1 MFDPSIIVNASYGFW
16 IAGGLATFLVAISKS
31 GFSGAMGSLGM
42 PIMLTVLSPGLTLA
56 VLLPV
61 FLVCDFYVGWKYRKR
76 AVRHLIIIMFIA
88 GCFGQLAGWLL
99 YQYISEAMLVVC
111 IGLLAVFTGGRYFLR
126 LFRPIALDA
135 VLRRGAVVKLR
146 RQVKARAGLWCGLSG
161 LSSFVSL
168 TGGIPAQVFLL
179 PLRLP
184 RAYYV
189 GTMGWFFL
197 LINVAKLPFFIE
209 LGLFN
214 AASLTASLAL
224 VPIVPLGVTLG
235 LWLNR
240 IMSDTWFYH
249 ISHGFLLVLG
259 VRLIVIA

>member
-1 MFDPSIIVNASYGFW
+1 
-16 IAGGLATFLVAISKS
+16 
-31 GFSGAMGSLGM
+31 
-42 PIMLTVLSPGLTLA
+42 
-56 VLLPV
+56 
-61 FLVCDFYVGWKYRKR
+61 
-76 AVRHLIIIMFIA
+76 MFIA
-88 GCFGQLAGWLL
+88 GCIGQLAGWVL

-111 IGLLAVFTGGRYFLR
+111 IGLLAIFTGGRYFVR
-126 LFRPIALDA
+126 LYRPALDSA
-135 VLRRGAVVKLR
+135 LQRAALVKLR
-146 RQVKARAGLWCGLSG
+146 REVKARAGLWCGLSG

-184 RAYYV
+184 RAFYV

-197 LINVAKLPFFIE
+197 LINLAKLPFFIN

-224 VPIVPLGVTLG
+224 VPIVPFGVMLG

-240 IMSDTWFYH
+240 TMSDKWFYH

-259 VRLIVIA
+259 IRLIVIA

>member
-1 MFDPSIIVNASYGFW
+1 MFDPSIIVNAPYGFW
-16 IAGGLATFLVAISKS
+16 IAGGLATFLVAMSKS
-31 GFSGAMGSLGM
+31 GFGGAMGSLGM

-61 FLVCDFYVGWKYRKR
+61 FLVCDIYVGWKYRR
-76 AVRHLIIIMFIA
+76 LAVRRLIIIMFVA
-88 GCFGQLAGWLL
+88 GCVGQLAGWLL

-111 IGLLAVFTGGRYFLR
+111 IGLLAIFTGGRYFLR
-126 LFRPIALDA
+126 LYRPVIDNALQREK
-135 VLRRGAVVKLR
+135 LVKLR
-146 RQVKARAGLWCGLSG
+146 REVSARASLWCGLSG

-197 LINVAKLPFFIE
+197 LINLAKLPFFVE

-224 VPIVPLGVTLG
+224 VPIVPFGVMLG

-240 IMSDTWFYH
+240 TMSDKWFYH
-249 ISHGFLLVLG
+249 ISHGFLLALG
-259 VRLIVIA
+259 IRLIIIA